1 MSQEDAFRIFRQYMN
16 PSVVQRI
23 ITKTQAKLSSRITN
37 LKQNERLRQKINNFD
52 EYQFWTFIDVSLV
65 MFLSPR
71 SGIQEYW
78 STNEMLGNAFIKKL
92 IQREHYFQI
101 YQSISWEENE
111 SDISQNWL
119 QKQIINNVQKQLI
132 NNFFD
137 KTVLN
142 QFTGTDWPI
151 NSNSDG
157 KENNNILTNPNIIQN
172 VQEEFPYLHLPIH
185 SDLFQKTI
193 LQQKQ
198 QKRYYRR
205 VLKQEQPLTEKQ
217 VKNINQMKT
226 QDEHYKQLL
235 TYIEFDHPTIR
246 QQTKQFIYCLQVC
259 IINSFIVFRHQ
270 YQDPNLTYE
279 DEDDRLH
286 KQRWLTIRQF
296 VQLLIDAIDDFR
308 HEMKQE
314 TPVTSDNPTQI
325 QQQVSFSMHKKD
337 IKLVASGQIEKI
349 MEEHQLIPLKL
360 VRTEFT
366 CPTSRCCMCKAKVD
380 IICTCNNVLC
390 NDCHIKHL
398 LIELE
403 QNIEAKKPDAKQTK

>member
-1 MSQEDAFRIFRQYMN
+1 MSQEDALRIFRQYMN

-23 ITKTQAKLSSRITN
+23 IEKTQAKISSKTTN
-37 LKQNERLRQKINNFD
+37 LKLKQTNNLFD
-52 EYQFWTFIDVSLV
+52 EYQLWTFIDVSLV

-71 SGIQEYW
+71 SGIKEYW
-78 STNEMLGNAFIKKL
+78 SANEMLGNAFIKKL
-92 IQREHYFQI
+92 ITRDHYFQI

-132 NNFFD
+132 SNFFD

-151 NSNSDG
+151 ES
-157 KENNNILTNPNIIQN
+157 NNNVVTNPNIIQKI

-185 SDLFQKTI
+185 SDVFQKTL

-198 QKRYYRR
+198 QTRYYRR

-235 TYIEFDHPTIR
+235 TYIQFDHPTIR

-259 IINSFIVFRHQ
+259 LINSFIVFRHQ

-279 DEDDRLH
+279 DEDDRLY

-308 HEMKQE
+308 HEMNQE
-314 TPVTSDNPTQI
+314 TPLTSDSPIQI
-325 QQQVSFSMHKKD
+325 QRVSFSMPKKD

-390 NDCHIKHL
+390 NDCHMKHL